1 MRIDFNTHPEKY
13 KHWKINVAGTRADLI
28 MDVLETGGLFAGYEL
43 KLNSYDLGVDIEL
56 HDALQRLRFEH
67 PEVQVV
73 VLRSGKPKVFC
84 AGANIKM
91 LGGASHGHK
100 VNFCKF
106 TNETRNSMEDANN
119 NSGQRYVAAVG
130 GACAGGGY
138 ELALATDHII
148 LIDDGASGVSLPEV
162 ALLAVLPG
170 TGGITRVTDKRKVRR
185 DRADI
190 FCATEEGVRGN
201 RALEWNLVDE
211 LATPSLF
218 EETLLSRVEIMAS
231 ASDRPVNEIG
241 VTLNPINSEIKKE
254 LLSYSSLEVEI
265 KRAESVAELM
275 IKGPEGKTPGNMR
288 EVIAMGDQ
296 FWPLRLAREL
306 DDAILQLR
314 FNEEEVAVMA
324 FNSIGSDVAVRE
336 YCDFLEIN
344 KSHWLIREII
354 LYWTR
359 VLKRVDLTS
368 KTIITKIEPGS
379 CFVGFLAE
387 LVFAADRSF
396 MAEGVF
402 DGESSSE
409 ASLILTSA
417 NFGRHPM
424 SNQLSRLGT
433 RFLSDSSWE
442 KTLKQNIGI
451 DLKAEAADALG
462 LITAIYDEI
471 DWEEEIRLFVEERI
485 SFSPDALTGLEA
497 NTRFAG
503 PETMETKIF
512 GRLTAWQNW
521 IFQRSNAVGEA
532 GALSRY
538 GTGKKANFDRKRV

>member
-1 MRIDFNTHPEKY
+1 MRINFNTDPEKY
-13 KHWKINVAGTRADLI
+13 KHWKINFVGKRANLI
-28 MDVLETGGLFAGYEL
+28 MDVSESGGLFPGYEL

-73 VLRSGKPKVFC
+73 VLSSGKPKVFC

-106 TNETRNSMEDANN
+106 TNETRNSMEDAND

-148 LIDDGASGVSLPEV
+148 LIDDGSSGVSLPEV

-211 LATPSLF
+211 LASPSLF
-218 EETLLSRVEIMAS
+218 EGTLSSRVESMAS
-231 ASDRPVNEIG
+231 ASDRPVDEVG
-241 VTLNPINSEIKKE
+241 VTLNPIKLEIKE
-254 LLSYSSLEVEI
+254 DRLSYSSLEVDI
-265 KRAESVAELM
+265 KRAESIAELL
-275 IKGPEGKTPGNMR
+275 IKGPKGKTPANIE
-288 EVIAMGDQ
+288 EVITMGDQ

-306 DDAILQLR
+306 DDAVLQLR
-314 FNEEEVAVMA
+314 FNEEEIAVMA
-324 FNSIGSDVAVRE
+324 FNSIGSDAAVKE
-336 YCDFLEIN
+336 HCDFLEAN
-344 KSHWLIREII
+344 KFHWLIREII

-396 MAEGVF
+396 MADGVF
-402 DGESSSE
+402 DGNNFGE
-409 ASLILTSA
+409 ASLLLTAA

-424 SNQLSRLGT
+424 SNQISRLAT
-433 RFLSDSSWE
+433 RFLSDTSWE
-442 KTLKQNIGI
+442 KTLRPNIGI
-451 DLKAEAADALG
+451 DLKAEAADDLG

-471 DWEEEIRLFVEERI
+471 DWEEEIRLFVEERV

-521 IFQRSNAVGEA
+521 IFQRANAVGEA

-538 GTGKKANFDRKRV
+538 GSGKKVNFDRKRV